1 MLRSRS
7 TLVLALALAACSES
21 TSQNLPPLDRFYF
34 PIGIATTRLAG
45 GTALFV
51 ASANYDLRYSGGDG
65 GTLLSI
71 DPVASAGGGALTLR
85 GDGQRIGS
93 YAGPVAVADE
103 ATCSGDRAPVALVAS
118 RYDDLIYQF
127 GVGTVGDLTCGP
139 GCVRGA
145 LQGFKDPFALAVACR
160 AAAPLSTRKAFVG
173 YLSPPKSSLGSGFG
187 AWITEIDLDDPA
199 ATREIEMG
207 DGPVRAMA
215 YDAATDR
222 LWATTQSS
230 GARALLHSVL
240 LSDPRWSGATPR
252 QAVDTIDL
260 FPFVHGAELRSI
272 VVGTAPDTGAVSG
285 SPVSRLFLT
294 ARLYDAEV
302 QGSSGYRPIGDVGGV
317 LIVLDV
323 TEGVDGRP
331 AVSIR
336 AVESLGVGV
345 EDVAIVRRAIPVPDL
360 GLRDPDLVVA
370 TVSGEGILYIYDDLD
385 GSVVRVSGR
394 SDLGAPILGDRP
406 MALAVDQSAA
416 GAIADVYVAAFGS
429 HVVKSFVLDPAN
441 PSAALGN
448 PTTDL
453 ESIGGLAP

>member
-45 GTALFV
+45 GTAHYV
-51 ASANYDLRYSGGDG
+51 ASANYDLRYSGRDG
-65 GTLLSI
+65 GTLLSV
-71 DPVASAGGGALTLR
+71 DPVASVGGGALTLR
-85 GDGQRIGS
+85 GTGQRIGS
-93 YAGPVAVADE
+93 YAGPVAVADA
-103 ATCSGDRAPVALVAS
+103 ATCAGDRAPVALVTS

-222 LWATTQSS
+222 LWATTQSW

-252 QAVDTIDL
+252 EAVDTIDL

-272 VVGTAPDTGAVSG
+272 VVGTAPVAG
-285 SPVSRLFLT
+285 VSRLFLT

-302 QGSSGYRPIGDVGGV
+302 QGSSGFRPIGDVGGV

-323 TEGVDGRP
+323 TEGVDGKP

-345 EDVAIVRRAIPVPDL
+345 EDVAVVRRAIPVPDL

-370 TVSGEGILYIYDDLD
+370 TASGEGILFIYDDLD

-394 SDLGAPILGDRP
+394 SDLGAPLLGDRP
-406 MALAVDQSAA
+406 MPIAIDQPSP
-416 GAIADVYVAAFGS
+416 GAPADVYVAAFGS
-429 HVVKSFVLDPAN
+429 HAVKTFVLDPGA

-453 ESIGGLAP
+453 GSIGGLAP